1 MLNWLAKVGVAPTQ
15 FSNER
20 IRAISAGDY
29 RVNDR
34 IRAREVR
41 LITDENENIG
51 VVPIQKALQLAADRD
66 LDLVEVA
73 PNADPPVCRIMDFG
87 KFQYERAKKEREARK
102 QQKQIEVKEIRLRPK
117 TDDHHRSFKVRDA
130 RRWLE
135 EGMKVK
141 VRIRF
146 RGREITYPEIAHE
159 MLQEVAA
166 ELDDIAVVEQAPNME
181 GRTML
186 MVLAPAPDKKK

>member
-1 MLNWLAKVGVAPTQ
+1 MPRKDT
-15 FSNER
+15 
-20 IRAISAGDY
+20 AISAGEY
-29 RVNDR
+29 RVNER

-41 LITDENENIG
+41 LITDDGENLG
-51 VVPIQKALQLAADRD
+51 VVSLREALEIAAQRD

-73 PNADPPVCRIMDFG
+73 PNAVPPVCKIMDFG

-117 TDDHHRSFKVRDA
+117 TDDHHRQFKVRDA

-141 VRIRF
+141 VRVRF
-146 RGREITYPEIAHE
+146 RGREITYPEIARD
-159 MLQEVAA
+159 MLREVAD
-166 ELDDIAVVEQAPNME
+166 ELKDIAIVEQEPDME

-186 MVLAPAPDKKK
+186 MVLAPATDKKK

>member
-1 MLNWLAKVGVAPTQ
+1 MLHCLPRKAGYALDVVPRKDT
-15 FSNER
+15 
-20 IRAISAGDY
+20 AISAGEY
-29 RVNDR
+29 RINER

-41 LITDENENIG
+41 LITDDGENLG
-51 VVPIQKALQLAADRD
+51 VVSLREALEIAAQRD

-73 PNADPPVCRIMDFG
+73 PNAVPPVCKIMDFG

-117 TDDHHRSFKVRDA
+117 TDNHHRQFKVRDA

-141 VRIRF
+141 VRVRF
-146 RGREITYPEIAHE
+146 RGREITYPEIARD
-159 MLQEVAA
+159 MLREVAD
-166 ELDDIAVVEQAPNME
+166 ELKDIAIVEQEPNME

-186 MVLAPAPDKKK
+186 MVLAPATDKKK